1 MTCARIPLFHRATL
15 SHLGDGGTK
24 VRFRILKITSDGAFS
39 QRKTAILT
47 SCLLCQISTCTET
60 HTLRVTRQ
68 DPLIGTYTWSK
79 VDGKMKKAKWKE

>member
-1 MTCARIPLFHRATL
+1 MCKDPAFPQGDTESPWRRWNKSAFQNFENNIGRGLFT
-15 SHLGDGGTK
+15 G
-24 VRFRILKITSDGAFS
+24 
-39 QRKTAILT
+39 KTAILT

-68 DPLIGTYTWSK
+68 DPLIGTHTWSK